1 MEAAIERDPAP
12 IYVPRALAS
21 GEVLGPERLAGAPLK
36 TMPRPS
42 ILDAPI
48 TELRGAGPKL
58 AEAAAEM
65 GISSLGDLLRHVPHS
80 YRDRAS
86 PVGLADLRLGEEAT
100 VEVEVRG
107 AKLRPTRRR
116 RLTILEAD
124 VFDSTGKA
132 KAIWFNR
139 AWLADRLQ
147 PGTRLLLRGKLEKRG
162 FNVSEHELLD
172 SDGSR
177 GPAGL
182 HTTGVVPVHPASEK
196 LRPQRIRE
204 WAWQAMPM
212 ARHAV
217 EPIPGRLRRE
227 LRMAGATDCL
237 FASHFPV
244 DEHAAEAARERLAFE
259 ELFLYQAALI
269 SRRGRRASGSRGIS
283 LPAAGPRVAAWLDSL
298 PFTLTG
304 DQRRA
309 VQEVDDDLGRPQ
321 PMQRLLMGEV
331 GSGKT
336 AVALYAMLRAI
347 EAGHQAALM
356 APTET
361 LAEQHFKT
369 LETLL
374 AAHHETGCSSL
385 RSEHP
390 RIPATLL
397 TSATPPARRR
407 ELLESLAAG
416 QPQLVVG
423 THALIEEAVEF
434 SSLAV
439 AVVDEQHRF
448 GVDQRAAL
456 DAKGPGKRL
465 PHVLHMTATPI
476 PRTLS
481 LTAYGD
487 LDTTALRELP
497 KGRQPIR
504 TRVVGEDR
512 RSDAYEFIRER
523 LREGRQA
530 YVVCPLVSE
539 SDARARDSA
548 TRLTRV
554 ARAAEAEAKR
564 LAKTELSDF
573 RVALLHGQMT
583 SEQKAR
589 AMGAF
594 SSGAADVLVATTVIE
609 VGIDVANATVMLV
622 EGAERF
628 GLSQLHQLRGRV
640 GRGEHE
646 SFCILFGD
654 PESDAAKARLDAIAG
669 EGDGFALAEVD
680 LSIRGE
686 GEILGTRQHGLPRFR
701 AASLPEDTALLLE
714 ARRRVLEI
722 RDRFGS
728 LEDPEVGPLLDEARR
743 RFGDERVE
751 QIAA

>member
-1 MEAAIERDPAP
+1 MEAALERTPGSADG
-12 IYVPRALAS
+12 YVPRALGS
-21 GEVLGPERLAGAPLK
+21 GEQLERELLFNAPLK
-36 TMPRPS
+36 TLPRPS

-48 TELRGAGPKL
+48 TKLRGAGPKL
-58 AEAAAEM
+58 SAAAGEM
-65 GISSLGDLLRHVPHS
+65 GIASLGDLLRHLPHG
-80 YRDRAS
+80 YRDRAE
-86 PVGLADLRLGEEAT
+86 PVRLAELRLGEEAT
-100 VEVEVRG
+100 VEVKVVS
-107 AKLRPTRRR
+107 AKVRPTRRR
-116 RLTILEAD
+116 RLTILEAQIS
-124 VFDSTGKA
+124 DSSGKA
-132 KAIWFNR
+132 KAVWFNR

-147 PGTRLLLRGKLEKRG
+147 PGTRLLLHGKLEKRG
-162 FNVSEHELLD
+162 FNVSEHEFLD
-172 SDGSR
+172 SSEE
-177 GPAGL
+177 AGL
-182 HTTGVVPVHPASEK
+182 HTTGIVPVHPASER

-204 WAWQAMPM
+204 WAWQTIPQ

-217 EPIPGRLRRE
+217 EPVPGRLRRE
-227 LRMAGATDCL
+227 LRLAGAEDAL
-237 FASHFPV
+237 VASHFPP

-259 ELFLYQAALI
+259 ELFLYQAALV
-269 SRRGRRASGSRGIS
+269 SRRGRRISGDRGVP
-283 LPAAGPRVAAWLDSL
+283 LAERGARVDAWVDSL
-298 PFTLTG
+298 PFELTG

-309 VQEVDDDLGRPQ
+309 IGEVDEDLVREQ

-336 AVALYAMLRAI
+336 VVCVYAMLRAI

-361 LAEQHFKT
+361 LAEQHFRT

-374 AAHHETGCSSL
+374 A
-385 RSEHP
+385 SEP
-390 RIPATLL
+390 VPANLL
-397 TSATPPARRR
+397 TSATPGARRR
-407 ELLESLAAG
+407 ELLGSLAGG

-448 GVDQRAAL
+448 GVRQRSAL
-456 DAKGPGKRL
+456 DAKGPDGRL

-497 KGRQPIR
+497 AGRQPIT
-504 TRVVGEDR
+504 TRVVDEESR
-512 RSDAYEFIRER
+512 PAAYEFIRAR

-530 YVVCPLVSE
+530 FVVCPLVADSE
-539 SDARARDSA
+539 AVQAK
-548 TRLTRV
+548 
-554 ARAAEAEAKR
+554 AAEAEAKR
-564 LAKTELSDF
+564 LAATELRDF
-573 RVALLHGQMT
+573 RVALLHGQMS

-589 AMGAF
+589 AMDAF
-594 SSGAADVLVATTVIE
+594 ASGVADVLVATTVVE
-609 VGIDVANATVMLV
+609 VGIDVPNATVMLV

-640 GRGEHE
+640 GRGEHA

-654 PESDAAKARLDAIAG
+654 PESDAARARLDAIA
-669 EGDGFALAEVD
+669 EQGDGFALAEVD

-701 AASLPEDTALLLE
+701 AATLPEDTALLFE
-714 ARRRVLEI
+714 ARRRVLEL
-722 RDRFGS
+722 RERHGS
-728 LEDPEVGPLLDEARR
+728 LEAAALGPLMDESRR
-743 RFGDERVE
+743 RFGDERRE

>member
-1 MEAAIERDPAP
+1 MEAALDHGPGPAG
-12 IYVPRALAS
+12 YAPRALGS
-21 GEVLGPERLAGAPLK
+21 GDPLGRAELLAAPLK
-36 TMPRPS
+36 TLPRPS

-48 TELRGAGPKL
+48 TKLRGAGPKL
-58 AEAAAEM
+58 GAAAEEM
-65 GISSLGDLLRHVPHS
+65 GIASLGDLLRHLPHG
-80 YRDRAS
+80 YRDRAE
-86 PVGLADLRLGEEAT
+86 PVRLADLRLGEEAT
-100 VEVEVRG
+100 VEVEVIR
-107 AKLRPTRRR
+107 AKVRPTRRR

-124 VFDSTGKA
+124 VRDASGQM

-147 PGTRLLLRGKLEKRG
+147 PGTRLFLHGKLEKRG
-162 FNVSEHELLD
+162 LNIAEHEFLD
-172 SDGSR
+172 SSE
-177 GPAGL
+177 AGL
-182 HTTGVVPVHPASEK
+182 HTTGIVPVHPASER

-204 WAWQAMPM
+204 WTWQAIPQ

-227 LRMAGATDCL
+227 LRLAGAQDAL
-237 FASHFPV
+237 AASHFPA

-259 ELFLYQAALI
+259 ELFLYQAALV
-269 SRRGRRASGSRGIS
+269 SRRGRRVSGDRGVP
-283 LPAAGPRVAAWLDSL
+283 LPERGARVGDWLASL
-298 PFTLTG
+298 PFELTG

-309 VQEVDDDLGRPQ
+309 IEEIDEDLAGAQ

-336 AVALYAMLRAI
+336 VVCVFAMLRAI

-361 LAEQHFKT
+361 LAEQHFRT

-374 AAHHETGCSSL
+374 A
-385 RSEHP
+385 SEP
-390 RIPATLL
+390 VPATLL
-397 TSATPPARRR
+397 TSATPGAKRR
-407 ELLESLAAG
+407 ELLDSLAAG

-448 GVDQRAAL
+448 GVRQRAAL
-456 DAKGPGKRL
+456 DAKGPGGLL

-497 KGRQPIR
+497 AGRQPIT
-504 TRVVGEDR
+504 TRVVDEETR
-512 RSDAYEFIRER
+512 PAAYEFIRAR
-523 LREGRQA
+523 LGEGRQA
-530 YVVCPLVSE
+530 FVVCPLVS
-539 SDARARDSA
+539 DSEA
-548 TRLTRV
+548 V
-554 ARAAEAEAKR
+554 QAKAAEAEAKR
-564 LAKTELSDF
+564 LAATDLKDF

-583 SEQKAR
+583 SEQKGL
-589 AMGAF
+589 AMSAF
-594 SSGAADVLVATTVIE
+594 VSGEADVLVATTVIE
-609 VGIDVANATVMLV
+609 VGIDVPNATVMLV

-640 GRGEHE
+640 GRGEHP

-654 PESDAAKARLDAIAG
+654 PESDAARARLDAIA
-669 EGDGFALAEVD
+669 EQGDGFALAEVD

-701 AASLPEDTALLLE
+701 AATLPEDTALLLE
-714 ARRRVLEI
+714 ARRRVLEL
-722 RDRFGS
+722 RERHGS
-728 LEDPEVGPLLDEARR
+728 LEAPGLGPLMDEARR
-743 RFGDERVE
+743 RFGDERRE